1 MPKGETFYCSLI
13 HNNPYIMRKY
23 FHYMEMWKLEDSVS
37 SFFMLI
43 GLIFILPVVFLIKT
57 ARFLRE

>member
-1 MPKGETFYCSLI
+1 
-13 HNNPYIMRKY
+13 MRKY
-23 FHYMEMWKLEDSVS
+23 FYSMEMWKLEDSVS

-43 GLIFILPVVFLIKT
+43 GLIFIFPIAILIKT